1 MITASGLTYAYGD
14 TTVVRDVSLSSLAGG
29 VVGLIGPN
37 GSGKTTVLRMLH
49 GALRPR
55 SGSVSIDGV
64 PLAGMSARDLARVLA
79 VVVQD
84 EQSDTSMTVGEMV
97 LMGRIPHL
105 PSFARTGDDD
115 HLSAARALEQV
126 GADHLGG
133 RVFTSLSGGERQ
145 RVLIAR
151 AIAQQGAHLLLDEP
165 TNHLDIRYQHE
176 LLRMVGQLGVTTV
189 VVLHDLNLAARY
201 CTKLVML
208 ENGQAVASGTPEE
221 VLTPEMLLRVYG
233 IHVEP
238 FSVRGALQL
247 VFSMADEHS
256 EPQSPAAAL

>member
-165 TNHLDIRYQHE
+165 TNHLDIRYQHDV
-176 LLRMVGQLGVTTV
+176 LRLIRRLGTTTV

-201 CTKLVML
+201 CDRLVL
-208 ENGQAVASGTPEE
+208 LDEGAVAADGTPRD
-221 VLTPEMLLRVYG
+221 VLRSDLIRRVYG
-233 IHVEP
+233 IGATPIDAEGSLHLL
-238 FSVRGALQL
+238 FSPL
-247 VFSMADEHS
+247 S
-256 EPQSPAAAL
+256 EQTA

>member
-1 MITASGLTYAYGD
+1 MISASGLTVAFGD
-14 TTVVRDVSLSSLAGG
+14 TTVVRDVSLSTLDGG

-55 SGSVSIDGV
+55 AGSVALDDV
-64 PLAGMSARDLARVLA
+64 PLEDMSARDIARVLA
-79 VVVQD
+79 VVVQE

-97 LMGRIPHL
+97 LMGRLPHL
-105 PSFARTGDDD
+105 PSFARTRDED
-115 HLSAARALEQV
+115 HLVAARALEQV

-151 AIAQQGAHLLLDEP
+151 AVAQQGTHLLLDEP
-165 TNHLDIRYQHE
+165 TNHLDIRYQHDV
-176 LLRMVGQLGVTTV
+176 LRLVRRLGTTTV

-201 CTKLVML
+201 CDRLVLL
-208 ENGQAVASGTPEE
+208 EEGTVAASGTPRE
-221 VLTPEMLLRVYG
+221 VLTPDLIRRVYG
-233 IHVEP
+233 I
-238 FSVRGALQL
+238 GATPLEAEGSLQL
-247 VFSMADEHS
+247 LFAPLTEG
-256 EPQSPAAAL
+256 AA